1 MKNRFFRLTAIAV
14 FLSAPLF
21 ADPPEGYNQAIEHY
35 NAGRFDKSLE
45 VIRGIFEANKNSYEV
60 RMLAA
65 ANHANLRNYDAAIQ
79 HMQYCIK
86 DHPEKVEAKV
96 LFASIL
102 RKSGHFYDA
111 IRVARSVLDAGT
123 ENLPLRMELA
133 RSLYRVGQYA
143 PARQQVEKI
152 LQSQSNN
159 YDAIALDGL
168 IFLRQGNLENAEF
181 RLSNA
186 LTLTPGDNPDRQH
199 ILNNLGFVLE
209 KTGDRYLA
217 QGDKQHSVASYRE
230 AQKRYNEAKNAGPV
244 LELIN
249 RNLERIAQK
258 LK

>member
-1 MKNRFFRLTAIAV
+1 MVLQLRESLPVRYLERDPARNDPWIKTDWKFKKYRYKVKNRFFRLTAIAV

-79 HMQYCIK
+79 HMHWIK

-152 LQSQSNN
+152 L
-159 YDAIALDGL
+159 
-168 IFLRQGNLENAEF
+168 
-181 RLSNA
+181 
-186 LTLTPGDNPDRQH
+186 T
-199 ILNNLGFVLE
+199 
-209 KTGDRYLA
+209 
-217 QGDKQHSVASYRE
+217 VAV
-230 AQKRYNEAKNAGPV
+230 QQ
-244 LELIN
+244 L
-249 RNLERIAQK
+249 
-258 LK
+258 